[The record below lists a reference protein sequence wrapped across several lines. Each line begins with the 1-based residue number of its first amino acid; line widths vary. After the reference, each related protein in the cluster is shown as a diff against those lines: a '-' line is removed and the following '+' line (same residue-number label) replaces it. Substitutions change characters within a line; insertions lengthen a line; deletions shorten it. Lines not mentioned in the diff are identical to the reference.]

1 MTVLKGE
8 GKVPILFGT
17 KSVAAGASTL
27 ETYLARPDLTG
38 EWPTVVVVPSE
49 WGVTSSIKDLARR
62 IARQGVAA
70 IVVDY
75 YRGDSPPRSAD
86 REAVEVATALVPA
99 ARVRR
104 LLDGVIDFIENPA
117 GFWSNAEDGL
127 AVFGI
132 GGGGPHAIEAARA
145 SDAALILAGSPL
157 PTERL
162 ARVTNPILG
171 LYGKEDPLVPLEDI
185 MAARARVPHAEWV
198 LYEHVG
204 HDFLDDYRDDF
215 DSEAQKDAV
224 ERIAAFCEKHLPK
237 VRV

>member
-17 KSVAAGASTL
+17 TSVATGAKTL
-27 ETYLARPDLTG
+27 DTYLARPDLTG
-38 EWPTVVVVPSE
+38 EWPTVVVLPSE
-49 WGVTSSIKDLARR
+49 WGMTSSVKDLARR
-62 IARQGVAA
+62 VARHGVAA

-86 REAVEVATALVPA
+86 RETVAVAMAEVPG

-104 LLDGVIDFIENPA
+104 LLDVVIDFIQNPA

-127 AVFGI
+127 AVLGI
-132 GGGGPHAIEAARA
+132 GGGGPFAVEAARA

-157 PTERL
+157 TADRL
-162 ARVTNPILG
+162 ARVTGPILG
-171 LYGKEDPLVPLEDI
+171 LYGRDDPLVPVDDI

-198 LYEHVG
+198 LYENVG
-204 HDFLDDYRDDF
+204 HDFLDDYLDDF
-215 DSEAQKDAV
+215 DSEAHKDAV
-224 ERIAAFCEKHLPK
+224 QRIAEFCEKHLPK
-237 VRV
+237 VRA